1 MNNEIS
7 RTVTGGII
15 ILIGIAVLIKSFLEI
30 TAIIPALFL
39 LILGFFILFN
49 KKEDK
54 IEEIKGGKNDNN
66 NRE

>member
-15 ILIGIAVLIKSFLEI
+15 ILIGLALLIKSFWEI

-39 LILGFFILFN
+39 LILGFFIFFN

-54 IEEIKGGKNDNN
+54 IEEIKGGKNDSN